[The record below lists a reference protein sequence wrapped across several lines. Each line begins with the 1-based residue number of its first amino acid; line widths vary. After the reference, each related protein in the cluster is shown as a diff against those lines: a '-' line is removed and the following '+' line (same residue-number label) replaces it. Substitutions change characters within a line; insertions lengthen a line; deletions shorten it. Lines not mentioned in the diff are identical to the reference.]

1 MRSQPAPQSRFAEIA
16 AASAARNPAARN
28 QAARGNGKRNE
39 AARTA
44 LAALAVGVAY
54 YLGARVGLALT
65 FEPRPFSPLWPPS
78 AILLAALLLSPPR
91 AWPWLLL
98 AAFPAHLAAELQSG
112 VPAAMVLAWFATNCG
127 EALIG
132 AIGVRWLIGEPLR
145 FDSFHHVSVFVLI
158 GGFLAAFASSFVDTA
173 LVKMIGSGEGAYWQL
188 WRTQF
193 FSNLLANLILVPVIV
208 TWADAGLARMR
219 RAAPEQ
225 WFEGAVQALGLLSVG
240 FLAFTH
246 SGAGSGT
253 APVLLYAPVPFLLW
267 AAVRLGPIGTST
279 SLLTLLLLAVWGAI
293 HGMGP
298 FVDGSPLN
306 SALSIQMFLLVLSI
320 PLLFLTAVIQERER
334 SKAALRSSEER
345 FAKAFMSSPDAM
357 VITRAQD
364 GRIVEV
370 NDRWEGLF
378 GQPRLQAMGSTMWE
392 LGMFASAQ
400 DAALLQSAMRSQ
412 GRVRDLELALRSKSG
427 ELRQAVIGAETAELA
442 GEPCFIA
449 IIRDLTDQ
457 RRAEREVQERQREL
471 AHLSRVAT
479 LGELSGTL
487 AHELSQPL
495 TAMLTNA
502 EAAQRMLCQKPV
514 DIEELRE
521 ILSDI
526 VRQNTRAGEII
537 RRLRALFKKGETQFL
552 PLDLNAV
559 AAEALEVVRG
569 DLIAH
574 GVSLTTLLDTALP
587 PVNGDSIQ
595 LQQVLLNLIHNA
607 CEAMSEVPP
616 GDRKLTVSS
625 EVTGERMVQMS
636 VSDSGPGVAAALR
649 ERLFQPFFTTKS
661 HGLGLGLSITRS
673 IIASHGGR
681 LWVSNHPARG
691 ATFCFTIPA
700 KE

>member
-1 MRSQPAPQSRFAEIA
+1 ME
-16 AASAARNPAARN
+16 ASAARGPVLRTSEVDTRN
-28 QAARGNGKRNE
+28 V

-44 LAALAVGVAY
+44 VAAVLVGVAY
-54 YLGARVGLALT
+54 YVGARIGLALT
-65 FEPRPFSPLWPPS
+65 FEPHPISPLWPPN
-78 AILLAALLLSPPR
+78 AILLAGLLLTPPR

-112 VPAAMVLAWFATNCG
+112 VPAAMVLGWFVTNCS

-132 AIGVRWLIGEPLR
+132 AVGVRWLIGTPLR
-145 FDSFHHVSVFVLI
+145 FDTFHHVSVFVLV
-158 GGFLAAFASSFVDTA
+158 GGFLAAFVSSFLDTA
-173 LVKMIGSGEGAYWQL
+173 LVKLVGFGEGAYWQL
-188 WRTQF
+188 WRTRF
-193 FSNLLANLILVPVIV
+193 FSNLLANLTLVPVII
-208 TWADAGLARMR
+208 TWADDGLGRLR
-219 RAAPEQ
+219 RAPLGR
-225 WFEGAVQALGLLSVG
+225 WVEGCVQAVGLLSVG
-240 FLAFTH
+240 FLVFNQAE
-246 SGAGSGT
+246 AGSGT

-279 SLLTLLLLAVWGAI
+279 SLLALLLLAVWGAI

-306 SALSIQMFLLVLSI
+306 SALSIQLFLLVLSI

-378 GQPRLQAMGSTMWE
+378 GQERAQAVGSTMWE
-392 LGMFASAQ
+392 LGMFASSK
-400 DAALLQSAMRSQ
+400 DAAVLQSAIRSQ
-412 GRVRDLELALRSKSG
+412 GRVRDMELALRSKSG
-427 ELRQAVIGAETAELA
+427 ESRQALIGAETAELA

-502 EAAQRMLCQKPV
+502 EAAQRMLGQKPI
-514 DIEELRE
+514 DIEEVRE

-526 VRQNTRAGEII
+526 VRQNTRIGEVIW
-537 RRLRALFKKGETQFL
+537 RLRALFKKGETQFQ
-552 PLDLNAV
+552 PLDLNEV
-559 AAEALEVVRG
+559 ATEALELAHG

-574 GVSLTTLLDTALP
+574 GVNVQTRLDTALP
-587 PVNGDSIQ
+587 AVNGDRIQ

-616 GDRKLTVSS
+616 TERKLTVSA
-625 EVTGERMVQMS
+625 ETTAERMVQIA
-636 VSDSGPGVAAALR
+636 VCDSGPGVTAALR
-649 ERLFQPFFTTKS
+649 ERVFEPFFTTKT

-691 ATFCFTIPA
+691 AMFCFTIPV